1 MSSGRGAGRISGAG
15 GNAGASAAAWTG
27 GLAGGSATGGMA
39 GGSVAGTGN
48 SAGMAMVCRGVASFT
63 RAGLWL
69 ASAAT
74 TAFTG
79 LLGAFLVSIT
89 RSAAEAAGGVTSGVT
104 VATAG

>member
-1 MSSGRGAGRISGAG
+1 M
-15 GNAGASAAAWTG
+15 
-27 GLAGGSATGGMA
+27 
-39 GGSVAGTGN
+39 AGTGN
-48 SAGMAMVCRGVASFT
+48 SAGMAMVCRGVTSFT
-63 RAGLWL
+63 PRAGLWL